1 MSYHF
6 PQMTAPAQLE
16 NDERGICSIYHPDV
30 GPAFRFRANPKQ
42 FNWGYTINK
51 RIDQTYGGRVIQ
63 LLGTRIDDFSF
74 TADCGTGRW
83 EYMNRV
89 ATFMRNVMVAQRS
102 GKPATFEYST
112 RGWKFNAYV
121 ASIPFSDAVEEV
133 LREFEVSLKVQE
145 DVSGLI
151 SRNTLTAE
159 LRRLQDG
166 LAFTRSRFNDPRIG
180 TNGAQQTNS
189 EAFLYDDLTKVAN
202 QFAGATATFTQSYL
216 SNLPTVGQTATNSPA
231 TNFIS
236 SIFGGGNTNG

>member
-6 PQMTAPAQLE
+6 PQKTAPAQLE
-16 NDERGICSIYHPDV
+16 KDERGIATLYHPDV
-30 GPAFRFRANPKQ
+30 GPFRFRSNPKQ
-42 FNWGYTINK
+42 FNWGYTLNK

-89 ATFMRNVMVAQRS
+89 ATFMRNVMVAQRN
-102 GKPATFEYST
+102 GKPATFEYTT

-159 LRRLQDG
+159 MRRLQDG
-166 LAFTRSRFNDPRIG
+166 IAFRRSRFNDPRG
-180 TNGAQQTNS
+180 GSNASEQTNS
-189 EAFLYDDLTKVAN
+189 EAFLYDFSKVAD
-202 QFAGATATFTQSYL
+202 QFSGAAATFAQSYL
-216 SNLPTVGQTATNSPA
+216 SNLPTVGQSAANGPA
-231 TNFIS
+231 PNFIS
-236 SIFGGGNTNG
+236 SILGGGNTNG